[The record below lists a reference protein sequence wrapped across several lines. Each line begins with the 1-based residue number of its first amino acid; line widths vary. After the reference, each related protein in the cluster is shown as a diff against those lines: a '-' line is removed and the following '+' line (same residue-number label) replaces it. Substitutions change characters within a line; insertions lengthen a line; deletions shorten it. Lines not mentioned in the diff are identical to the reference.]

1 MREIKASEFK
11 AKCLKLIDEVNET
24 GEPIVITKRGKT
36 VARLEAARPA
46 RVNPFGRGKA
56 LIKTADPNDDLVEIL
71 GPEQMSEWYRA
82 DPNLAGSPRKKA
94 ARRASKRKG

>member
-46 RVNPFGRGKA
+46 RV
-56 LIKTADPNDDLVEIL
+56 IH
-71 GPEQMSEWYRA
+71 
-82 DPNLAGSPRKKA
+82 LAA
-94 ARRASKRKG
+94 ARRSSKQPIPMMISLKF